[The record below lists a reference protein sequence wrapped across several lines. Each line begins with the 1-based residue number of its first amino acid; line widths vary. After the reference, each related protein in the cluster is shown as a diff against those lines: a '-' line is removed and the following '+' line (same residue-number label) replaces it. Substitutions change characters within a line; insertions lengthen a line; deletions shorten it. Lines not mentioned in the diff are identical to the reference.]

1 MSRHTGDE
9 LRQQRLDKAHQ
20 WRQAGINPYP
30 YRYQRTHSTIELQK
44 QYENLEAGA
53 EVAEKVRVA
62 GRVMARRVFGKLAFF
77 SIQDEQ
83 GSIQFYLEKQRIQDH
98 MGEGAFE
105 RLKNG
110 TDAGDILGAE
120 GTIKRTEKGELSV
133 YVTTYELLTK
143 FYCKGSVQKFRQL
156 GHDRLTRHQHT
167 VMPSAG
173 AGEGLRLGKQGLQGG
188 LLGGVKGVVVVGI
201 ENQHGAGWVVEAG
214 GLETVILEK
223 IRHYPAVQANKFDFT
238 GAPGEGFL
246 EVGSP
251 KGFMGYAAQMFG
263 DNALVGEAGDLLMGH
278 PLQLPLGLAGFA
290 DPVALRHA
298 HPCVGQHHLVHQHRI
313 FA

>member
-30 YRYQRTHSTIELQK
+30 YRYQRTHSTAELQK
-44 QYENLEAGA
+44 QYESLEAGA

-77 SIQDEQ
+77 TIQDEQ

-143 FYCKGSVQKFRQL
+143 SLLPLPDKWHG
-156 GHDRLTRHQHT
+156 LTDVEKTLSPAVCGFNCQ
-167 VMPSAG
+167 PGG
-173 AGEGLRLGKQGLQGG
+173 AGYFSQ
-188 LLGGVKGVVVVGI
+188 
-201 ENQHGAGWVVEAG
+201 
-214 GLETVILEK
+214 
-223 IRHYPAVQANKFDFT
+223 T
-238 GAPGEGFL
+238 GAVNSTHPPL
-246 EVGSP
+246 
-251 KGFMGYAAQMFG
+251 FG
-263 DNALVGEAGDLLMGH
+263 
-278 PLQLPLGLAGFA
+278 
-290 DPVALRHA
+290 
-298 HPCVGQHHLVHQHRI
+298 
-313 FA
+313 